1 MWQGVAPT
9 TPRSPTGK
17 AGSVRVPLRGP
28 QPDCQTTGQTSTFIR
43 GIAGFPGQRVAPA
56 RPEYANLRLT
66 GQIQPGTTSR
76 QLAPIDLTLSTIGTT
91 PITLDPCPALA
102 GRDYSKARDGGFS
115 DPIAP
120 RYLACVVHPVVIDP
134 THPLHWTIP
143 ATSLTVASSRGAI
156 HGTTVTVQLGIAGV
170 PLLKLTATAH

>member
-17 AGSVRVPLRGP
+17 AGSVQVPLRGP

-120 RYLACVVHPVVIDP
+120 RYLAAPCTP
-134 THPLHWTIP
+134 
-143 ATSLTVASSRGAI
+143 S
-156 HGTTVTVQLGIAGV
+156 
-170 PLLKLTATAH
+170 